1 MYFKSKC
8 SLRRHVTNRS
18 FQYKLMNIRMWMDT
32 LEGHDLGTGML
43 EEKLPGQAG
52 PTIIKDNR
60 N

>member
-1 MYFKSKC
+1 
-8 SLRRHVTNRS
+8 
-18 FQYKLMNIRMWMDT
+18 MWMDT

-60 N
+60 NYRNSERRWQVIPRKSKSKDQRCEMW

>member
-1 MYFKSKC
+1 
-8 SLRRHVTNRS
+8 
-18 FQYKLMNIRMWMDT
+18 MWMDT